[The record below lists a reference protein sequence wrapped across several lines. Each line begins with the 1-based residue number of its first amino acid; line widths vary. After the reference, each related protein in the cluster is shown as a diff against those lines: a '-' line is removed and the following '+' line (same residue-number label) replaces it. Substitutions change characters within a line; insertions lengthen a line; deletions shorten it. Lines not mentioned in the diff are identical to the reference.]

1 LTLLNSD
8 YRQQAQRL
16 VCLALILLVSACVS
30 NPQSSNE
37 LVSPADIAK
46 AKLIAGL
53 AGQAQ
58 INKPIV
64 PVSPTTIEVDLQN
77 DAVTALLD
85 SAKVALLQ
93 GDLKSAQTLLQ
104 RVQRIAPRDP
114 NVYYKLASTHLDLK
128 DYKLAENVALKGVSL
143 AQGQDFQLRKFWL
156 MIANIRMQ
164 SGDIIAAEKAEH
176 TASRY

>member
-1 LTLLNSD
+1 MTLLNT
-8 YRQQAQRL
+8 YYWHQPRRL
-16 VCLALILLVSACVS
+16 TCLVLILFISACVS
-30 NPQSSNE
+30 TPQSTND
-37 LVSPADIAK
+37 VSSAEIAK

-53 AGQAQ
+53 AKQVQ

-64 PVSPTTIEVDLQN
+64 PVSPTAIEVDLQN

-85 SAKVALLQ
+85 SAKTALLQ
-93 GDLKSAQTLLQ
+93 GDLKAAQTILQ

-143 AQGQDFQLRKFWL
+143 AQGQDFQLRKLWL
-156 MIANIRMQ
+156 MIADIRLQ

>member
-1 LTLLNSD
+1 MTLLNTS
-8 YRQQAQRL
+8 YWPQARRL
-16 VCLALILLVSACVS
+16 TCLTLILLVSACVFK
-30 NPQSSNE
+30 PSSPNG
-37 LVSPADIAK
+37 LATPADIAK

-53 AGQAQ
+53 AEQAQ

-64 PVSPTTIEVDLQN
+64 PVSPATIEVDLQN
-77 DAVTALLD
+77 DAVTILLD
-85 SAKVALLQ
+85 SAKAALLQ
-93 GDLKSAQTLLQ
+93 GDLKSAQTILQ

-114 NVYYKLASTHLDLK
+114 NIYYKLASTHLDMK

-156 MIANIRMQ
+156 MIADIRMQ

>member
-1 LTLLNSD
+1 MTLLNT
-8 YRQQAQRL
+8 YYWHQPRRL
-16 VCLALILLVSACVS
+16 TCLVLILFISACVS
-30 NPQSSNE
+30 TPQSTND
-37 LVSPADIAK
+37 VSSAEIAK

-53 AGQAQ
+53 AKQAQ

-64 PVSPTTIEVDLQN
+64 PVSPTAIEVDLQN

-85 SAKVALLQ
+85 SAKTALLQ
-93 GDLKSAQTLLQ
+93 GDLKAAQTILQ

-143 AQGQDFQLRKFWL
+143 AQGQDFQLRKLWL
-156 MIANIRMQ
+156 MIADIRLQ

>member
-1 LTLLNSD
+1 MTLLNT
-8 YRQQAQRL
+8 YYWHQPRRL
-16 VCLALILLVSACVS
+16 TCLVLILFISACVS
-30 NPQSSNE
+30 TPQSPND
-37 LVSPADIAK
+37 VSSAEIAK

-53 AGQAQ
+53 AKQVQ

-64 PVSPTTIEVDLQN
+64 PVSPTAIEVDLQN

-85 SAKVALLQ
+85 SAKTALLQ
-93 GDLKSAQTLLQ
+93 GDLKAAQTILQ

-143 AQGQDFQLRKFWL
+143 AQGQDFQLRKLWL
-156 MIANIRMQ
+156 MIADIRLQ

>member
-1 LTLLNSD
+1 MTLLNT
-8 YRQQAQRL
+8 YYWHQPRRL
-16 VCLALILLVSACVS
+16 TCLVLILFISACVS
-30 NPQSSNE
+30 TPQSHNE
-37 LVSPADIAK
+37 HVSSADIAK

-53 AGQAQ
+53 AKQAQ

-64 PVSPTTIEVDLQN
+64 PVSPTAIEVDLQN

-85 SAKVALLQ
+85 SAKTALLQ
-93 GDLKSAQTLLQ
+93 GDLKAAQTILQ

-128 DYKLAENVALKGVSL
+128 DYKLAEHVALKGVSL
-143 AQGQDFQLRKFWL
+143 AQGQDFQLRKLWL
-156 MIANIRMQ
+156 MIADIRLQ

>member
-1 LTLLNSD
+1 MTLLNTK
-8 YRQQAQRL
+8 YWHQPRRL
-16 VCLALILLVSACVS
+16 TCLVLILFISACVS
-30 NPQSSNE
+30 TPQSPND
-37 LVSPADIAK
+37 VSSAEIAK

-53 AGQAQ
+53 AKQAQ

-64 PVSPTTIEVDLQN
+64 PVSPTAIEVDLQN

-85 SAKVALLQ
+85 SAKTALLQ
-93 GDLKSAQTLLQ
+93 GDLKAAQTILQ

-128 DYKLAENVALKGVSL
+128 DYKLAEHVALKGVSL
-143 AQGQDFQLRKFWL
+143 AQGQDFQLRKLWL
-156 MIANIRMQ
+156 MIADIRLQ